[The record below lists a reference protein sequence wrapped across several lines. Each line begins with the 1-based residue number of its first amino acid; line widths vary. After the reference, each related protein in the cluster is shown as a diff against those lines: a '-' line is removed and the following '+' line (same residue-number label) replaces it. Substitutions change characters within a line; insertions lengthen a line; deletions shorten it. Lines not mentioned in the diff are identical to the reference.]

1 MNKAELID
9 AVAAASRLNKS
20 EATRAV
26 DAVLSSIKNEL
37 AIGGEVALVG
47 FGRFMVRYREER
59 EGHNPA
65 TGEKITI
72 AARYVPAFRAG
83 KGLRDLVNGIE

>member
-1 MNKAELID
+1 MNKAELVE

-26 DAVLSSIKNEL
+26 DAVLSSIQNEL
-37 AIGGEVALVG
+37 AVGGEVSLMG
-47 FGRFMVRYREER
+47 FGRFTVRYREER

-72 AARYVPAFRAG
+72 PARYVPAFRAG
-83 KGLRDLVNGIE
+83 KGLRDLVGSIE